1 MAETATYIFKDE
13 NLHYYIK
20 LYTKEYSSAKSYD
33 YYLGQITPTD
43 TSEHSK
49 KLNYPSTFYS
59 TKFEFIAEE
68 GYCWNKGD
76 KVYYG
81 GGNYVDYWSVA
92 CTSDNTTAIVSDTA
106 YQPYSR
112 STTYSPWTFTA
123 NSNPTKQATTE
134 YTITQTLE
142 NCTSDYTESTIDT
155 GTHTITLTAN
165 EGYSFTQNGSVII
178 GSTTSVIVA
187 SGEKIQSIEV
197 NVTDNVILTMS
208 AQADPTKYKLTQ
220 NLTNCTSS
228 LSGDTITE
236 GEHTLQL
243 TSKGSTYTFQTD
255 GTIQIGDDTY
265 TIPANNLT
273 VLAYQFNA
281 TGDVTVNMGAKLK
294 PTEYSYT
301 QTLTNCTSNYNE
313 STITEGEHTITLTA
327 KDGYVFTDNGYYTTQ
342 TTRKTIVASG
352 TDTQVVTINVTG
364 VTKLVMSAS
373 EQTTTYYNITQ
384 NLSNCTSSYVGTTI
398 PEGTTV
404 ITLTCNDG
412 FIFSEAGALTIGGSV
427 YEIPANNSTIVQVSV
442 NATDDVTITMV
453 GRSVPKSTYTIKQTL
468 TNCTSDYTDSTITEG
483 EHTITLTATNGYYF
497 DTDGTLVIG
506 SSSTAIAHSSA
517 STQVITLNAT
527 GNITI
532 TMSASK
538 QIVSL
543 SSFNHLYSVNN
554 DILAKISA
562 IRYYSVD
569 NVYSDYGRF
578 ITNLYKL
585 PFDITDIIDDEDK
598 IVLGYYTSS
607 VTAPQINGYMVTVDM
622 GTIDCTMPYG
632 NVYDY
637 DTCECRLFIPYFNT
651 IDLDVRDCVNK
662 TLHIVMVVDLYS
674 GYGNLIVYANDLLI
688 HTENK
693 IVVQK
698 IPFIQEQ
705 TGITLTQD
713 ILTYNSITTPT
724 VVITNNTPYEL
735 DNTYGRDCD
744 KNVYIKNVK
753 GYCEFDK
760 VSITSEI
767 ATPSEL
773 DKIETL
779 LKSGVTIK

>member
-1 MAETATYIFKDE
+1 MSETATYQFADSD
-13 NLHYYIK
+13 LHYYVK
-20 LYTKEYSSAKSYD
+20 LYTKNSSSDKTYNV
-33 YYLGQITPTD
+33 YLGTIKPTD
-43 TSEHSK
+43 TEVHSI
-49 KLNYPSTFYS
+49 KLSYGSYYY
-59 TKFEFIAEE
+59 TKFVFVAED
-68 GYCWNKGD
+68 GYYWNTGD
-76 KVYYG
+76 IIYYG
-81 GGNYVDYWSVA
+81 GGSYVDAWSSTV
-92 CTSDNTTAIVSDTA
+92 TSDNMSEVES
-106 YQPYSR
+106 
-112 STTYSPWTFTA
+112 STVFPPNSINTKMSPWTFTA
-123 NSNPTKQATTE
+123 QSSPTKQATTE

-142 NCTSDYTESTIDT
+142 NCTSDYSETTIET

-165 EGYSFTQNGSVII
+165 EGYTFNQNGSLII

-187 SGEKIQSIEV
+187 SGEKTQTVEV
-197 NVTDNVILTMS
+197 NATDNVIITMS
-208 AQADPTKYKLTQ
+208 AVQDPTKYNFTL
-220 NLTNCTSS
+220 NLTKCVSDTA
-228 LSGDTITE
+228 SGSITE
-236 GEHTLQL
+236 GEHTVVL
-243 TSKGSTYTFQTD
+243 TSTSSNYTFQKN
-255 GTIQIGDDTY
+255 GTLQIGDVSTEIVASG
-265 TIPANNLT
+265 TIT
-273 VLAYQFNA
+273 QKITFNA
-281 TGDVTVNMGAKLK
+281 TDDVTITMGTTVK

-301 QTLTNCTSNYNE
+301 QTLTNCTSDYND
-313 STITEGEHTITLTA
+313 SIITAGEHTITLTA
-327 KDGYVFTDNGYYTTQ
+327 KDGYVFSDNGYYTTQ

-373 EQTTTYYNITQ
+373 EQTQTYYNITQ
-384 NLSNCTSSYVGTTI
+384 NLSNCTSSYVGNTI

-412 FIFSEAGALTIGGSV
+412 FIFSEAGALEIGGSV
-427 YEIPANNSTIVQVSV
+427 YEIPATNTTMAQVSV
-442 NATDDVTITMV
+442 NATGDVVITMV
-453 GRSVPKSTYTIKQTL
+453 GRRVPTSTYTIKQTL

-483 EHTITLTATNGYYF
+483 EHTITLTAINGYYF
-497 DTDGTLVIG
+497 DTDGTLTIG
-506 SSSTAIAHSSA
+506 SNSITVAHSSTN
-517 STQVITLNAT
+517 TQTITLNAT
-527 GNITI
+527 GNITLV
-532 TMSASK
+532 MGASK

-585 PFDITDIIDDEDK
+585 PFDITDMVDDEDK

-637 DTCECRLFIPYFNT
+637 DTCECTLFIPYFST
-651 IDLDVRDCVNK
+651 INLDVRDCVNK
-662 TLHIVMVVDLYS
+662 TLHIVLVVDLYS
-674 GYGNLIVYANDLLI
+674 GYGNLIVYANDLLVY
-688 HTENK
+688 TENK

-713 ILTYNSITTPT
+713 VLTYNSITTPT

-744 KNVYIKNVK
+744 KNVYIKNIK

-760 VSITSEI
+760 VSITSEV

-773 DKIETL
+773 DKIESL
-779 LKSGVTIK
+779 LKDGVTIK